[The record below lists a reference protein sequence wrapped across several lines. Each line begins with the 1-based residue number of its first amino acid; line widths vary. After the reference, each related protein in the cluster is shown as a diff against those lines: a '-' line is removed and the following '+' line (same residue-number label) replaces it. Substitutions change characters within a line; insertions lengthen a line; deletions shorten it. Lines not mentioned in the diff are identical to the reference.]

1 MSAPTVGRKRKNFE
15 SERYERLM
23 QTGISD
29 TQLLAVLNIFEEN
42 APSLRTVQ
50 RQVGTL
56 LEHDCAIYV
65 KQELQAIKGKP
76 VELWHANIQRLYSHI
91 CAKSECWKELLRTAG
106 STLSVL
112 LYADEIQA
120 GNILHPLQG
129 KKITFFYCTVKELG
143 PFLLKKPA
151 TWFPVAAVV
160 YADVARTLGGTS
172 AIFRALIRDFMAITQ
187 PCQIHEDLPLVRL
200 QIAGVVA
207 DMDAQRAVFA
217 SKGSAGWKPCL
228 FCNNICKDLQH
239 LDTSIFFTVASDAVS
254 KFQMTSDEDLF
265 EAYDALLNEKSTLS
279 KKDWE
284 RRCKVLGLEPS
295 TQTLL
300 GDTLAR
306 TELPP
311 SKALNDFMHVYL
323 NNGIASWEVI
333 SLLERLKQRC
343 DVGLDTLQAFAA
355 DQDWKTA
362 RPGCSAA
369 FRRHLFVEKKFT
381 ETFRGPAF
389 ELAML
394 LPLLQFFL
402 ETTVSEAMEREL
414 HCFRYLVEICRQYH
428 RLLAHDGFPLLPLQR
443 LQEAHQT
450 LTMDL
455 YGPSCAKP
463 KHHHRFHIPL
473 QAEKMY
479 LGILCFQSFVSW
491 FSCNLLLK
499 NFSENAGT
507 TAGIEAMYGHN
518 RSLRG
523 KAP

>member
-15 SERYERLM
+15 SERYEQLM
-23 QTGISD
+23 QTGLSD
-29 TQLLAVLNIFEEN
+29 TQLHAVLNIFREN

-50 RQVGTL
+50 RQVGVL
-56 LEHDCAIYV
+56 LEDDSAIYV

-76 VELWHANIQRLYSHI
+76 VELWHANIQSLYSHI
-91 CAKSECWKELLRTAG
+91 CAKSEIWKDLLHTAG
-106 STLSVL
+106 ATLSVL

-172 AIFRALIRDFMAITQ
+172 AIFKALIRDFMAITQ
-187 PCQIHEDLPLVRL
+187 PCQIHVDLPLVHLR
-200 QIAGVVA
+200 IAGVVA
-207 DMDAQRAVFA
+207 DMDAQRAIFA

-228 FCNNICKDLQH
+228 FCSNICKDLEH
-239 LDTSIFFTVASDAVS
+239 LDTSIFFTVASEAVS
-254 KFQMTSDEDLF
+254 KFKMTTDEDLF
-265 EAYDALLNEKSTLS
+265 EAYDGLLREKPMLR

-295 TQTLL
+295 AQTLL
-300 GDTLAR
+300 GDPAAR
-306 TELPP
+306 LWLPP
-311 SKALNDFMHVYL
+311 SKALNDYMHVYL

-343 DVGLDTLQAFAA
+343 DVGLEALQTFAA

-402 ETTVSEAMEREL
+402 ETTVPEAMEQEL
-414 HCFRYLVEICRQYH
+414 HCFRHLVEICRQYH
-428 RLLAHDGFPLLPLQR
+428 RLLARHGFPLLPLQR
-443 LQEAHQT
+443 LQEAHQG
-450 LTMDL
+450 LTMEL
-455 YGPSCAKP
+455 YGQSYAKP

-479 LGILCFQSFVSW
+479 LGILCFEFFVSYLFGACW
-491 FSCNLLLK
+491 K
-499 NFSENAGT
+499 AVK
-507 TAGIEAMYGHN
+507 IEAMYGHD